1 MVRTKLSMVLLA
13 FAAMLTLG
21 AGSAI
26 AGTITGTVNGLDG
39 KPASGVNVRLM
50 KADAAA
56 PGSDTAKPAKEKLA
70 KADKV
75 AAADGTKP
83 AKGNKPGK
91 GGAKREPVATAT
103 TAADGTFKFE
113 NVADGEYYVVA
124 SQKDV
129 GNGRATASVK
139 GDGKAELSITLKPRK
154 PKA

>member
-21 AGSAI
+21 AGSAL
-26 AGTITGTVNGLDG
+26 AGTISGTVTGTDG
-39 KPASGVNVRLM
+39 KAAAGVTVRLM
-50 KADAAA
+50 KTDASA
-56 PGSDTAKPAKEKLA
+56 PGDDAGKPAKEKLA

-75 AAADGTKP
+75 AAAGEKP
-83 AKGNKPGK
+83 AKGDKPAKAGGK
-91 GGAKREPVATAT
+91 RQAVATAT

-113 NVADGEYYVVA
+113 NVADGDYAVVA
-124 SQKDV
+124 GGKDV

-139 GDGKAELSITLKPRK
+139 GDAKAEVSITLKARK